1 MVNRLAATLYF
12 LTTFATLSVGLAHF
26 TSMHAIISPIHV
38 RWLASTAIVDFAV
51 PTIFLLAGISASWIN
66 DESKTPR
73 WVTAATTLIG
83 LMLIFFHYGLGWR
96 PFSAAAGPLLSVV
109 FILGS
114 SVRQASTIAGIGAVG
129 YAVLQGPDLVLNLQS
144 YWEFGETFQQ
154 LVATTAPP
162 ILVTA
167 SLVVAIY
174 SHFRIRAKISR
185 VESQS

>member
-1 MVNRLAATLYF
+1 MVNRLAAMLYF
-12 LTTFATLSVGLAHF
+12 LTTLATLCVGLASF
-26 TSMHAIISPIHV
+26 TSMYAKISPIHA
-38 RWLASTAIVDFAV
+38 RWLAYLAILDFAV
-51 PTIFLLAGISASWIN
+51 PTIFLVAGISASWIN
-66 DESKTPR
+66 DKSKASR
-73 WVTAATTLIG
+73 WIIAAITLIG
-83 LMLIFFHYGLGWR
+83 LTLIFFHHALGWR
-96 PFSAAAGPLLSVV
+96 PFSEAAGVLLSVV

-114 SVRQASTIAGIGAVG
+114 PERRASTIAGIGAVG

-144 YWEFGETFQQ
+144 YWEFGETFQH